1 MANEKKVK
9 QLKTTKPKL
18 TNFIFLM
25 TAGVLFA
32 WSLVLGIANP
42 TIFRLGYMVS
52 FIKMFVI
59 IGILGLVFSNK
70 RTIWISI
77 GLVAALSLFVASG
90 FFLTPEYPNLANR
103 MAESLTNA
111 TAFITGYRPHTDL
124 YEMIIVW
131 AIFIAVGLFV
141 AIFTYLQPR
150 FSMLFIGA
158 TIIIGVAITS
168 PYFSYTRSFYVFV
181 FSILVFLIRDLHQK
195 NAIRKVDSAP
205 FTKYILALTAISLLI
220 ASILP
225 IPGEGFAEGFF
236 QDFVQRPFNF
246 INDTISNLTQSNE
259 FSLRQVGFG
268 GSGRLGGNVTLNDR
282 LFMRVRTNQRG
293 SIYLTGAVMDT
304 YTGYSWVNRF
314 NDETPVD
321 FNDISQN
328 LEVFEYALWWDLR
341 QFERFTQIPVDRFV
355 LLDHNDELFAEWD
368 YEWID
373 PHMRIFLDE
382 VTGEM
387 IWSHAWTDWSWDI
400 SWGASIGSVMT
411 IDALNSR
418 LLSAF
423 HTGIV
428 RDIVAH
434 SDVEDLS
441 FLRDRD
447 GRFFANRRMPNN
459 TRYLVRSFEP
469 NHQYDYW
476 TFIDDDDEYTFS
488 MSVLESRSRLP
499 EVSRGWLTDILDFI
513 TAFREFHG
521 YNPITIPYITHGRTT
536 LSLED
541 FLSQY
546 LIPRVDQIHEMYTD
560 LPDEFPERV
569 HELARTATA
578 SATNDYD
585 RMRLLESYLSE
596 NFTYTLT
603 PGPSPRDQ
611 DFVGHFLFEI
621 RQGYCV
627 HFATAFVTMARS
639 LGMPARYVEGF
650 LVNINSSTPR
660 NEGFVDVLNN
670 MAHAWAEVY
679 FEGSG
684 WVRFEPTPSSGL
696 PQEPIAP
703 GGTGGVGSDWFDPE
717 YPGQEI
723 PGGGDIDFIPQ
734 PPGSGAEQVEE
745 EALSNLL
752 WILITI
758 GFVSSLLIGR
768 IIFVRIKIKGRKHKG
783 NNEAVI
789 HLFGT
794 MLSYFKVFKFRMRE
808 DETARQFVT
817 RMCHEHFN
825 DFYDEH
831 LQLLLKQ
838 TAEIFSKARYS
849 NLAISDKER
858 RVLEKVIQILDERMK
873 HTSKWKCF
881 YDYYVRIRH

>member
-1 MANEKKVK
+1 MAHEKKVK
-9 QLKTTKPKL
+9 QLKTTKPSL

-42 TIFRLGYMVS
+42 TIFRLDYMVS

-59 IGILGLVFSNK
+59 VGILGLIFSSK
-70 RTIWISI
+70 RTLWISI
-77 GLVAALSLFVASG
+77 GLVAVLTIFVASG

-131 AIFIAVGLFV
+131 MIFITVGLFV
-141 AIFTYLQPR
+141 AIFSYLQPR

-158 TIIIGVAITS
+158 TIILGVAITS

-181 FSILVFLIRDLHQK
+181 FSILVFLIRDLHQR
-195 NAIRKVDSAP
+195 NAIHEVDPAP

-220 ASILP
+220 AGILP
-225 IPGEGFAEGFF
+225 IPSEGFAEGFF

-246 INDTISNLTQSNE
+246 VNNTITNITQSNE

-282 LFMRVRTNQRG
+282 LFMRVRTHSRNP
-293 SIYLTGAVMDT
+293 IYLTGAVMDT
-304 YTGYSWVNRF
+304 YTGYSWNNRF
-314 NDETPVD
+314 NDEMPVD
-321 FNDISQN
+321 FNDIAQN
-328 LEVFEYALWWDLR
+328 LELLEYSLWWDLSHL
-341 QFERFTQIPVDRFV
+341 ERFSQIPVDRFV
-355 LLDHNDELFAEWD
+355 LLRPEDEFFDEWR
-368 YEWID
+368 YHGWYID
-373 PHMRIFLDE
+373 PELRIFFDE
-382 VTGEM
+382 VTGETM
-387 IWSHAWTDWSWDI
+387 WLHNERIEWDSSWMMDD
-400 SWGASIGSVMT
+400 GSVMT

-423 HTGIV
+423 LMGIV
-428 RDIVAH
+428 RDIVAYNDA
-434 SDVEDLS
+434 SDLS

-447 GRFFANRRMPNN
+447 GRFLTNRRMPNHM
-459 TRYLVRSFEP
+459 RYLVRSFEP
-469 NHQYDYW
+469 NHQYYGW
-476 TFIDDDDEYTFS
+476 TNIEGAEYFTLS
-488 MSVLESRSRLP
+488 DLASRSRLTR
-499 EVSRGWLTDILDFI
+499 VNRGWLSNILDFI

-521 YNPITIPYITHGRTT
+521 YNPATISNITHGSTT
-536 LSLED
+536 ISFEA
-541 FLSQY
+541 FLTDY
-546 LIPRVDQIHEMYTD
+546 LIPRADQIHEMYTT

-569 HELARTATA
+569 RELAHTATA
-578 SATNDYD
+578 RATNDYD
-585 RMRLLESYLSE
+585 RMRLLERYLSR

-603 PGPSPRDQ
+603 PGPSPQHQ
-611 DFVGHFLFEI
+611 DFVDHFLFEI

-650 LVNINSSTPR
+650 RIDIGPNTPR
-660 NEGFVDVLNN
+660 NEGFIDVLNN

-696 PQEPIAP
+696 PQAAPTP
-703 GGTGGVGSDWFDPE
+703 GGTGGAGFGGFDPE
-717 YPGQEI
+717 YPEQEP
-723 PGGGDIDFIPQ
+723 PGTGDIDFIPQ
-734 PPGSGAEQVEE
+734 PPGSGTEQVEE
-745 EALSNLL
+745 EVLSTSLWLL
-752 WILITI
+752 IAI
-758 GFVSSLLIGR
+758 GFVFALIVGR
-768 IIFVRIKIKGRKHKG
+768 IIFVHIKIKGRKYKG
-783 NNEAVI
+783 NNEAVV
-789 HLFGT
+789 HFFGT
-794 MLSYFKVFKFRMRE
+794 MLSYFKVFKFSMKA
-808 DETARQFVT
+808 DETARQFAT

-831 LQLLLKQ
+831 LQSLLKE

-849 NLAISDKER
+849 NLMISNKER
-858 RVLEKVIQILDERMK
+858 RVVEKLIQILDERMK
-873 HTSKWKCF
+873 HVGRWKYFCDH
-881 YDYYVRIRH
+881 YIRIKH